1 MTEPHIDIVGAV
13 EIVARA
19 HTEHG
24 VILRRKTVNTWHA
37 RRKEWEAAGSPSR
50 RAKDEPMPAPL
61 AGTVSGNPAWN
72 WPDIV
77 AWMRRTNK
85 IPAPAPSDGK
95 AADG

>member
-1 MTEPHIDIVGAV
+1 MTGPPIDIVGAV
-13 EIVARA
+13 EIVERA
-19 HTEHG
+19 QAEYG
-24 VILRRKTVNTWHA
+24 VTLRRKTVNTWHA

-85 IPAPAPSDGK
+85 IK
-95 AADG
+95 EAADG